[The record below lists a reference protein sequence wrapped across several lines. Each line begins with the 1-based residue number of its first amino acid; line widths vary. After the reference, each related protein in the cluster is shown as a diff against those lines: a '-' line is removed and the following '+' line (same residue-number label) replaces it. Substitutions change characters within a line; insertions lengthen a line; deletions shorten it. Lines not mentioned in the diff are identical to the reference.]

1 LDGVSIEVKKMKA
14 IYPRQTTLSL
24 PTLSVRAIKLVLA
37 LITGVSGVGGYCA
50 GFISS
55 AAPAAE
61 RQEEILDDE
70 VSNLADVLVKY
81 LFDLTIPAEGFSCP
95 GQPIQ
100 FGAPAAQK
108 GIDGKQVIE
117 DLERDWLWRP
127 SATRIRKGN

>member
-1 LDGVSIEVKKMKA
+1 ME
-14 IYPRQTTLSL
+14 R
-24 PTLSVRAIKLVLA
+24 SVIRYQ
-37 LITGVSGVGGYCA
+37 GVGHG
-50 GFISS
+50 
-55 AAPAAE
+55 AATSGNAC
-61 RQEEILDDE
+61 I
-70 VSNLADVLVKY
+70 ADVLVKY

-95 GQPIQ
+95 GQPVQ

>member
-1 LDGVSIEVKKMKA
+1 VDYQSGTDLARLDTS
-14 IYPRQTTLSL
+14 LSTNNIACDL
-24 PTLSVRAIKLVLA
+24 DALRRALD
-37 LITGVSGVGGYCA
+37 
-50 GFISS
+50 
-55 AAPAAE
+55 E
-61 RQEEILDDE
+61 RQITYVGL
-70 VSNLADVLVKY
+70 SYGIRYQGGGHGAAASGNGRIADVLVKY

-117 DLERDWLWRP
+117 DLERDWLWKP